1 MLNLTQEAINELNTF
16 FEGKEKQSIRIYLAP
31 GG

>member
-1 MLNLTQEAINELNTF
+1 MVEVSDSAHKELEAY
-16 FEGKEKQSIRIYLAP
+16 FEGKEKSSIRIYLAP